1 MRFFS
6 KLRRRSDQS
15 NLVIN
20 VANNSHKCYDIL
32 CNIHSLQPF
41 HLHSQKET
49 FTMKHAYFT
58 LILVLIGSVALLV
71 SISLPSEAA
80 SFSGRVV
87 DEEGQPVEGLIIAL
101 PSFPGDSPLPQG
113 HRVQVQLPRALENI
127 FPPPRPSET
136 DATGAFSIRNIAS
149 PSVSELKLFPER
161 NSDYELLSI
170 EIEGLPV
177 YLDQRQHHF
186 GGLKFAIE
194 PEADI
199 TDAEITVRLRMRIR
213 GRVLSADGTPLHNA
227 RVNLMVK
234 HRDIDGRG
242 RGSGGGTRTLDADGY
257 FVDYVD
263 DGAAYYTVTVTYQGQ
278 TVESEEILLE
288 EGQRIDGLVLKLAG
302 ESAELPQPERVVV
315 APPPRVHDPARFEAA
330 RKRER
335 EGMWAINPD
344 NRHAYKMIRCET
356 REEAQERAGAQG
368 AHLLTIN
375 DKSEQE
381 WLLEVFGKREN
392 FWIGLTAVSKEGKQ
406 QWDNGEP
413 ITYTNWISPQEATEI
428 TQSVQGNDANPNYVV
443 LVGMTGK
450 WQVARPGSP
459 LIRMTER
466 AILEKENLI
475 IGAPESEEDV
485 EKP

>member
-1 MRFFS
+1 M
-6 KLRRRSDQS
+6 KRS
-15 NLVIN
+15 
-20 VANNSHKCYDIL
+20 
-32 CNIHSLQPF
+32 
-41 HLHSQKET
+41 
-49 FTMKHAYFT
+49 YFT
-58 LILVLIGSVALLV
+58 AFVVFVGSVALLFATA
-71 SISLPSEAA
+71 LPSVAA
-80 SFSGRVV
+80 SFSGRVI
-87 DEEGQPVEGLIIAL
+87 DEAGQPVEGLIIAL
-101 PSFPGDSPLPQG
+101 PSFAGNVPPPQHQRFQG
-113 HRVQVQLPRALENI
+113 T
-127 FPPPRPSET
+127 FPPAQPSET
-136 DATGAFSIRNIAS
+136 DATGAFSIKNIVT
-149 PSVSELKLFPER
+149 PSVSRLTLFPER
-161 NSDYELLSI
+161 NSDYEIRSV
-170 EIEGLPV
+170 EIEGITF
-177 YLDQRQHHF
+177 YLDQHQQHF
-186 GGLKFAIE
+186 GGFNFAIA

-199 TDAEITVRLRMRIR
+199 KDVEITVRLRMRIR

-227 RVNLMVK
+227 QVNLMVK

-288 EGQRIDGLVLKLAG
+288 EGQRMDGLVLKLGG
-302 ESAELPQPERVVV
+302 ESTELPQPERVVV

-356 REEAQERAGAQG
+356 REEAQERAAAQG
-368 AHLLTIN
+368 AHLLTIG
-375 DKSEQE
+375 DKAEQE

-392 FWIGLTAVSKEGKQ
+392 FWIGLTAGSKEGKQ

-413 ITYTNWISPQEATEI
+413 ITYTNWISPQEAAEI
-428 TQSVQGNDANPNYVV
+428 TKSVQGNDANPNYVV

-450 WQVARPGSP
+450 WQVARPDSP

-466 AILEKENLI
+466 AILEKENFI
-475 IGAPESEEDV
+475 IGAPVPEGDV
-485 EKP
+485 EKR

>member
-1 MRFFS
+1 
-6 KLRRRSDQS
+6 
-15 NLVIN
+15 
-20 VANNSHKCYDIL
+20 
-32 CNIHSLQPF
+32 
-41 HLHSQKET
+41 
-49 FTMKHAYFT
+49 MKHAYFT

-127 FPPPRPSET
+127 FPPPRPNET
-136 DATGAFSIRNIAS
+136 DATGAFSIRNITS

-161 NSDYELLSI
+161 NSDYEILSI

-194 PEADI
+194 PDADI

-213 GRVLSADGTPLHNA
+213 GRVVFADGTPLHNA

-242 RGSGGGTRTLDADGY
+242 GGSGGGTRTLDADGY

-288 EGQRIDGLVLKLAG
+288 EGQRIDGLVLKLGG
-302 ESAELPQPERVVV
+302 EPEPAKPERVVV
-315 APPPRVHDPARFEAA
+315 APPARVHDPARFEAA

-344 NRHAYKMIRCET
+344 NRHAYKMIRCNT
-356 REEAQERAGAQG
+356 REEAQTQAAAQD
-368 AHLLTIN
+368 AHLVTIN
-375 DKSEQE
+375 DAAEQE
-381 WLLEVFGKREN
+381 WFLEVFGKQEN
-392 FWIGLTAVSKEGKQ
+392 YWIGLIKGSEEGKQ

-413 ITYTNWISPQEATEI
+413 LTYTNWISPKESAQD
-428 TQSVQGNDANPNYVV
+428 SDVNPNYIV

-450 WQVARPGSP
+450 WQVVRPDNP
-459 LIRMTER
+459 LRRMTKR

-475 IGAPESEEDV
+475 IGAPESEDDV
-485 EKP
+485 KRP